1 MGEISLDR
9 ISHKIVNYLLITKV
23 ISILEAFVEP
33 PLVIHS
39 IAPSSSTLLAAV
51 GSAVAILPADPEAVW
66 LIAPPVTATPPIS
79 KEIAA
84 VPVVVALLCVII
96 LIILPPSGTHTN
108 VDDAVDT
115 SDLMSLHEHIELLD

>member
-1 MGEISLDR
+1 MWGSIARQDP
-9 ISHKIVNYLLITKV
+9 HKICNYLLIIKV

-39 IAPSSSTLLAAV
+39 IVPSSSTLLAAV
-51 GSAVAILPADPEAVW
+51 GSDVATLFADPEAVW

-79 KEIAA
+79 KDIAA

-96 LIILPPSGTHTN
+96 LIILPPSGTQTK
-108 VDDAVDT
+108 VDDPVDT
-115 SDLMSLHEHIELLD
+115 SGIADVIK

>member
-1 MGEISLDR
+1 M
-9 ISHKIVNYLLITKV
+9 
-23 ISILEAFVEP
+23 ISILEAFDEP

-39 IAPSSSTLLAAV
+39 IVPSSSTLLAAV
-51 GSAVAILPADPEAVW
+51 GSEVRTLPAEPEAVW
-66 LIAPPVTATPPIS
+66 LIPPLVTATPPIS

-96 LIILPPSGTHTN
+96 LIIHPPSGTHTK

-115 SDLMSLHEHIELLD
+115 SGIADVIK